1 MYSVIYNTQ
10 KKQTQNNSIILRNIA
25 KNFPYI
31 NDHHHIFLALFLL
44 SIMWWRIADITY
56 EWFLGF

>member
-44 SIMWWRIADITY
+44 SIMW
-56 EWFLGF
+56 